1 MRTCGNPR
9 ENFADFTP
17 GAWKKLRNKRSA
29 FPTFSPAPA
38 ATIFNPFFQ
47 SLQKPIGPTIGLRF
61 WRRYAAE
68 IAREASDTTLAHGV
82 SRGV

>member
-38 ATIFNPFFQ
+38 TTIFNPFFQ

-61 WRRYAAE
+61 V
-68 IAREASDTTLAHGV
+68 TPL
-82 SRGV
+82 RG